1 MTTVGA
7 LGTLDLADLLR
18 NYAREFA
25 KTVVEEVRAML
36 TSKFPALLSAGEVA
50 SILGISERQVWRM
63 NSAEELPA
71 PKTVGSLTKWR
82 RSEIE
87 AWVEN

>member
-1 MTTVGA
+1 MSELVIPDFSSVLQTCAKEFASQVVGK
-7 LGTLDLADLLR
+7 LQDLLS
-18 NYAREFA
+18 
-25 KTVVEEVRAML
+25 
-36 TSKFPALLSAGEVA
+36 SKLPALLSAKEVA
-50 SILGISERQVWRM
+50 SILGVSDRQVWRM
-63 NSAEELPA
+63 ASAGELPA